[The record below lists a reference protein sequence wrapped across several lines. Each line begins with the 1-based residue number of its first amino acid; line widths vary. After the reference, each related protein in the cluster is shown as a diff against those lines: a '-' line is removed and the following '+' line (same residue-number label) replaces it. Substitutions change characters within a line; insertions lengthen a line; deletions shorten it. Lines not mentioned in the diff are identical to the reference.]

1 MTVLENVELCAK
13 PHTELQEVNSAQ
25 KIKLRN
31 SSYSAIINQ
40 YLAFATKIGE
50 QENHTVN
57 VGVMSEPTAEVIQV
71 VAVNP
76 RIAEIINLLEVKG
89 RLRSEGYKALK
100 IKPVMHDCIKKNS
113 ESGKENIAQPV
124 VPESV
129 EENKD
134 AELEGQQQQ
143 TADVILPVSKPET
156 DLFKVTKNESSAAKL
171 EKYTQE
177 PKTVEVEETKE
188 ELIVSEEEKA
198 VSPTVIEAESA
209 RPISRAVPIIAPE
222 RIHEVANE
230 ITYDPKQ
237 TAEAIS
243 TALSNIT
250 SLGQL
255 RECLARTAELKQA
268 AEQAK
273 TKATT
278 AKESVERAEKEREDS
293 KEKMLRTA
301 EKIAA
306 HQESL
311 IAEAEQSNAQAS
323 MYEARRGE
331 LEAETAE
338 YQKAIDDMLALIG
351 DEDKTKKEKPM

>member
-40 YLAFATKIGE
+40 YLAFTTKIGE
-50 QENHTVN
+50 QENQTVN

-134 AELEGQQQQ
+134 AELEGQQQ

-198 VSPTVIEAESA
+198 VSPTVIETESA

-222 RIHEVANE
+222 RSHEEATE

>member
-13 PHTELQEVNSAQ
+13 SHTELQEVNSAQ

-40 YLAFATKIGE
+40 YLAFVNQIGE
-50 QENHTVN
+50 AENQT

-71 VAVNP
+71 VAINP
-76 RIAEIINLLEVKG
+76 RVAEIINLLEVKG
-89 RLRSEGYKALK
+89 RLKSEGYKALK

-113 ESGKENIAQPV
+113 ESVQENVAQPV
-124 VPESV
+124 VTESSK
-129 EENKD
+129 EENKSV
-134 AELEGQQQQ
+134 ELEAQQEQQ
-143 TADVILPVSKPET
+143 TVEAILPESKPET

-171 EKYTQE
+171 EKYTQA
-177 PKTVEVEETKE
+177 PKTVEAEETKE
-188 ELIVSEEEKA
+188 ELIAPEEEKV

-209 RPISRAVPIIAPE
+209 RPISRAIPLIAPE
-222 RIHEVANE
+222 RSHEEAKE
-230 ITYDPKQ
+230 ITYNPKQ

-243 TALSNIT
+243 TALSDIT

-273 TKATT
+273 NKATT
-278 AKESVERAEKEREDS
+278 AKEGAERAEREREDS

-351 DEDKTKKEKPM
+351 DEDKPKKEKPM